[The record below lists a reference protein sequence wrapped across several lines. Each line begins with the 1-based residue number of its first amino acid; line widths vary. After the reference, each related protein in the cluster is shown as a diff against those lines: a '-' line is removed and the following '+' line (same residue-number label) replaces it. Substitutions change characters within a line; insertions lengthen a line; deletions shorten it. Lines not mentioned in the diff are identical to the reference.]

1 MKSSG
6 IKWVG
11 KIPENWS
18 VHPLYCQYGERKNKN
33 SLLKET
39 NLLSL
44 SYGNIIRKDINTNGG
59 LLPDNFSA
67 YNIVESDDII
77 IRPTD
82 LQNDKRSLR
91 TGFVNERGIITSA
104 YIDLKPYSNICS
116 KYYHYL
122 LHSYDIEK
130 VFYNMGNGV
139 RQGLN
144 YSEFSKLLVL
154 EPPLIEQERVSAFL
168 DEKCA
173 QIDDLINV
181 FNNQIKGLSE
191 YKKSIIYE
199 TVTKG
204 LSKKAKT
211 KSSNLNWIE
220 QIPDDWG
227 VDRIKYRFNNSKGLP
242 ITKDDLIDSGL
253 PVISYGQIHSKL
265 NSGVD
270 ISDDLLRFVDDRFR
284 SLYPNCEIKKYD
296 FVFADTSEDYD
307 GCGNC
312 VYKKRLWHNFN

>member
-1 MKSSG
+1 
-6 IKWVG
+6 
-11 KIPENWS
+11 
-18 VHPLYCQYGERKNKN
+18 
-33 SLLKET
+33 
-39 NLLSL
+39 
-44 SYGNIIRKDINTNGG
+44 
-59 LLPDNFSA
+59 
-67 YNIVESDDII
+67 
-77 IRPTD
+77 
-82 LQNDKRSLR
+82 
-91 TGFVNERGIITSA
+91 
-104 YIDLKPYSNICS
+104 
-116 KYYHYL
+116 
-122 LHSYDIEK
+122 
-130 VFYNMGNGV
+130 MGNGV

-312 VYKKRLWHNFN
+312 VYKRDDRITYAGYHSIILHSKYQNDNRYFAYLFKTDCWRKQLRENASGVKVYSISQKSLLNASIIVPPYEEQIKISDYLDDKCTSIDNCIISKNRMIDLLKEYKKTMIFEYVTGKKEVPSHL